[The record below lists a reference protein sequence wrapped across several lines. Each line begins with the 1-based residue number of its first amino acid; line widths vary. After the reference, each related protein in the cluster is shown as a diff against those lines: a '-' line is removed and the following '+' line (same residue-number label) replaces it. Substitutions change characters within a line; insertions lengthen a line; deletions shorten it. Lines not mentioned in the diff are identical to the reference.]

1 MSHDGVSNTK
11 RGSSE
16 KAVLTAPSPDRSLAL
31 DSIPSPGVITVQSP
45 LPVSDTHDDST
56 PRTDSTLRT
65 DTIPHTDAKIHTD
78 TTPGTETA
86 LIVAADVSNCESTL
100 PIHDAVEDI
109 EDIVEKTPTT
119 GKKMATEISFEGL
132 H

>member
-1 MSHDGVSNTK
+1 MSHDGLPNTK
-11 RGSSE
+11 QGSSE
-16 KAVLTAPSPDRSLAL
+16 KTVPTAPSPDRSLAL

-45 LPVSDTHDDST
+45 LPVSDTHGDSS
-56 PRTDSTLRT
+56 PLRT

-78 TTPGTETA
+78 TTPGADTT
-86 LIVAADVSNCESTL
+86 LIVAADVSNCGSKV

-119 GKKMATEISFEGL
+119 GKKMATEIPFEGL